1 MKKITES
8 FIFNQLMKNESVKN
22 SIRNINLQR
31 DIVSGSSISDQLN
44 VITKKMKYAGK
55 DKTIEL
61 LMKGIITPLYNPSL
75 SIPKYLFTMLKNDG
89 GTVKAICDLT
99 NFSRVDANGNNDIYV
114 KTLFALMQGATV
126 NYELFTNWNK
136 YITNINLVKSASITY
151 SKMVGKILDKLYA
164 IKIDQFKSDL
174 IHFLIAKFFIINM
187 CGRLNTANTDEI
199 AYYACFN
206 KSTKGLIIDEASSL
220 DESMFES
227 FDNFIK
233 ELSKLGMKN
242 LNVRIF
248 IENFARMYG
257 ETSLLGI
264 DYLPSFLS
272 IIFGSAINANLG
284 KDSII
289 ETIAE
294 EHIQNAYTEFFRLA
308 R

>member
-8 FIFNQLMKNESVKN
+8 FIFNQLMKNQAVKDSVKN
-22 SIRNINLQR
+22 INIQR
-31 DIVSGSSISDQLN
+31 DTVSTESISEQIA

-61 LMKGIITPLYNPSL
+61 LMRGVITPIYNPTLSL
-75 SIPKYLFTMLKNDG
+75 PKYLFSMLKNDS
-89 GTVKAICDLT
+89 GTIKAICDLT
-99 NFSRVDANGNNDIYV
+99 NFSSMNANGLNDIYT
-114 KTLFALMQGATV
+114 KTLFALMQSSAI

-136 YITNINLVKSASITY
+136 YITNINLIKSCAITY
-151 SKMVGKILDKLYA
+151 SKMTGKILDRLYA

-174 IHFLIAKFFIINM
+174 IHFLLAKFFIINM

-199 AYYACFN
+199 AYYACYN
-206 KSTKGLIIDEASSL
+206 KSTKELIIDEASSL
-220 DESMFES
+220 DDGMFNS
-227 FDNFIK
+227 FDAFIK
-233 ELSKLGMKN
+233 EISKLGMKN

-257 ETSLLGI
+257 EASLLGI
-264 DYLPSFLS
+264 DYLPAFLS
-272 IIFGSAINANLG
+272 IIFGTAINANLG

-294 EHIQNAYTEFFRLA
+294 DHVQTAYAEFFRLA